1 MSRRPASGLAIP
13 GPMRQRVPFQCS
25 TGGDAELHPLPAH
38 TRRGR
43 TARSAYRARAEASHG
58 WHAAYTHPVALDM
71 EVQRLQIED
80 VLLVDLPD
88 QDAKVEA
95 KVVRDIERTST
106 SVIVT
111 LRVAGRDDFV
121 REWPL
126 GELVT
131 VLRGP

>member
-1 MSRRPASGLAIP
+1 
-13 GPMRQRVPFQCS
+13 
-25 TGGDAELHPLPAH
+25 
-38 TRRGR
+38 
-43 TARSAYRARAEASHG
+43 
-58 WHAAYTHPVALDM
+58 M